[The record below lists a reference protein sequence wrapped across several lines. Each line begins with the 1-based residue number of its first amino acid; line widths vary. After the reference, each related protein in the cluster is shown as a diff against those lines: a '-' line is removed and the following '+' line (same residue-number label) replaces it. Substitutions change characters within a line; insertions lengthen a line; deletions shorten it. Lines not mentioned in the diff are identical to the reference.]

1 MGISLTHN
9 KHAAPKAAS
18 RQRRQIRGRKRI
30 LGTPERPRMVVT
42 RSARHVFVQVID
54 DSVGRTVASAST
66 MEADLR
72 ALEGDKSAK
81 ARKVGALVAER
92 ARSAGVAQVVFDRAG
107 YKYQGRVAALADG
120 AREAGLDF

>member
-72 ALEGDKSAK
+72 VLAGDKSAK
-81 ARKVGALVAER
+81 ARQVGALVAER
-92 ARSAGVAQVVFDRAG
+92 ARTAGVEQVVFDRAG
-107 YKYQGRVAALADG
+107 YKYQGRVAAFADG
-120 AREAGLDF
+120 ARGAGLDF